1 METEETAPP
10 DTDLK
15 PAAEPEDAE
24 EMLDADE
31 SPTGSTHPVPTPQP
45 NDDSTEQPTETPT
58 VDPSD
63 APPQQEPTTEPTPT
77 PTSDIHLETVP
88 TPTDDAPS
96 PEVTEI
102 TPSKRPFSMG
112 KTSKEVTFKALPYER
127 RFRLPTQR
135 PTTRALSRTTTMNF
149 DEVLE
154 KLNAHRSPE
163 VRLERLRRMN
173 NDKTPDKSLDEYQDP
188 ARRKKGEH
196 PVSPMKTSQLFDSD
210 DEKDDE
216 NEKDNN
222 EGGAGANN
230 NNDDDTSPG
239 AS

>member
-1 METEETAPP
+1 
-10 DTDLK
+10 
-15 PAAEPEDAE
+15 
-24 EMLDADE
+24 
-31 SPTGSTHPVPTPQP
+31 
-45 NDDSTEQPTETPT
+45 
-58 VDPSD
+58 
-63 APPQQEPTTEPTPT
+63 
-77 PTSDIHLETVP
+77 
-88 TPTDDAPS
+88 
-96 PEVTEI
+96 
-102 TPSKRPFSMG
+102 MG
-112 KTSKEVTFKALPYER
+112 KTVKEVTFQTQPYER
-127 RFRLPTQR
+127 RFGRIFQRPPER
-135 PTTRALSRTTTMNF
+135 PTTRSLTRTTTASF
-149 DEVLE
+149 DEILE
-154 KLNAHRSPE
+154 KHNAYRSPE

-173 NDKTPDKSLDEYQDP
+173 NNKTPDKSLDDYQDP

>member
-1 METEETAPP
+1 M
-10 DTDLK
+10 
-15 PAAEPEDAE
+15 
-24 EMLDADE
+24 
-31 SPTGSTHPVPTPQP
+31 
-45 NDDSTEQPTETPT
+45 
-58 VDPSD
+58 
-63 APPQQEPTTEPTPT
+63 TEPTPT
-77 PTSDIHLETVP
+77 PTSDTPPETVP
-88 TPTDDAPS
+88 TPTEDAPT

-102 TPSKRPFSMG
+102 SPSKRPFSMG
-112 KTSKEVTFKALPYER
+112 KTAKEVTFQALPYER
-127 RFRLPTQR
+127 RYRLPPQR
-135 PTTRALSRTTTMNF
+135 PATRSLTRTTTTSF

-154 KLNAHRSPE
+154 THNAHRSPE

-173 NDKTPDKSLDEYQDP
+173 NDETPDKRFDDHQDP

-216 NEKDNN
+216 KEDENEKDNN

-230 NNDDDTSPG
+230 NNNDDTSPG